1 MYLIVEGTNEKVEKM
16 GGIEAFF
23 DGAPYLIP
31 TDKAIEVD
39 ERPGIHILNHYSPK
53 EIDDEEGN
61 EGEISL
67 IGAPKGAPFVREAT
81 PDEAKATM
89 EVAPVRPRRRRRSE
103 ITM

>member
-53 EIDDEEGN
+53 EIADEDGN
-61 EGEISL
+61 EVEISL